1 MNIRGLKKLA
11 ILGASYL
18 QVPLITKA
26 KKMGIETHVFA
37 WEDGA
42 VARNIADHF
51 YPVSILDKGKILSF
65 CKSIRPGG
73 IISIGSDIAMPTVNY
88 VAQKLNLTGNNLSCS
103 LVTTNKLE
111 MRRQLINN
119 KIPCPRYISFS
130 ADKIFRKDLVS
141 KLDYPLIV
149 KPVDRSGS
157 RGITLIESPAEL
169 ETAVD
174 RAMAESF
181 SKTIIIEEFINGR
194 EVSVEMISWKG
205 THHFLA
211 ITEKV
216 TTGAPYFVEV
226 EQHEPAFVTDELYE
240 KIIGITSVS
249 LSALGVEN
257 GASHSELIIT
267 QQDEI
272 FVVEIGARMGG
283 DNIGAYLVEMSTGY
297 DFVKG
302 VIDVALGSEPS
313 VIKHKNGFAG
323 IYYLTPQ
330 RGKVKEVLINTYRF
344 PQVKHYEVFIKPGML
359 TNYPVRDSSQRSGY
373 FIYESTTPFRLSN
386 SDEVINIIV
395 D

>member
-1 MNIRGLKKLA
+1 MKRRLA

-18 QVPLITKA
+18 QIPLVNKA

-42 VARNIADHF
+42 VACNISDHF
-51 YPVSILDKGKILSF
+51 YPVSILEKGKILSL
-65 CKSIRPGG
+65 CKSIMPDG

-88 VAQKLNLTGNNLSCS
+88 VAQELDLTGNSLSCS
-103 LVTTNKLE
+103 LVTTNKFE
-111 MRRQLINN
+111 MRQQLTNN
-119 KIPCPRYISFS
+119 KIPCPRYISFG
-130 ADKIFRKDLVS
+130 ADKVFQEDLVS
-141 KLDYPLIV
+141 ELDYPLIV

-169 ETAVD
+169 ETAVE

-181 SKTIIIEEFINGR
+181 SKRVIIEEFINGR
-194 EVSVEMISWKG
+194 EISVEMISWKG

-216 TTGAPYFVEV
+216 TTGPQYFVEV
-226 EQHEPAFVTDELYE
+226 EQHEPAFIPDELHE
-240 KIIGITSVS
+240 KIISLTTAS
-249 LSALGVEN
+249 LSALGVEY

-267 QQDEI
+267 QQGELY
-272 FVVEIGARMGG
+272 VVEIGARMGG

-302 VIDVALGSEPS
+302 VIDVAMGYEPE
-313 VIKHKNGFAG
+313 VIKNKNAFAG
-323 IYYLTPQ
+323 IYYLTPL
-330 RGKVKEVLINTYRF
+330 RGKVKEVMINTDRF

-373 FIYESTTPFRLSN
+373 FIYESATPFRLGN

>member
-1 MNIRGLKKLA
+1 
-11 ILGASYL
+11 
-18 QVPLITKA
+18 
-26 KKMGIETHVFA
+26 MGIETHVFA

-51 YPVSILDKGKILSF
+51 YPVSILGKGKILSL
-65 CKSIRPGG
+65 CKSIMTDG

-88 VAQKLNLTGNNLSCS
+88 VAQEMDLTGNSLSCS
-103 LVTTNKLE
+103 LVTTNKFE
-111 MRRQLINN
+111 MRRQLEDN
-119 KIPCPRYISFS
+119 KIPCPRFLSFS
-130 ADKIFRKDLVS
+130 SGKSFPKKLVS
-141 KLDYPLIV
+141 GLNYPLII
-149 KPVDRSGS
+149 KPADRSGS
-157 RGITLIESPAEL
+157 RGITLIESPADL
-169 ETAVD
+169 ETAVE

-181 SKTIIIEEFINGR
+181 SKIIIIEEFINGK

-216 TTGAPYFVEV
+216 TTGPPYFVEV
-226 EQHEPAFVTDELYE
+226 EQHVPAFVPDELHK
-240 KIIGITSVS
+240 KIISLTSAS

-267 QQDEI
+267 QQEELY
-272 FVVEIGARMGG
+272 VVEIGARMGG

-302 VIDVALGSEPS
+302 VIDVAMGFEPL
-313 VIKHKNGFAG
+313 VIKNKEAFAG
-323 IYYLTPQ
+323 IYYLTPRQ
-330 RGKVKEVLINTYRF
+330 GIVKKVLINTYRF
-344 PQVKHYEVFIKPGML
+344 PLVKHYEVFIKPGMF

-373 FIYESTTPFRLSN
+373 FIYESTTPFRFSN
-386 SDEVINIIV
+386 LDEVINIIV